1 MRALRRLLVPD
12 GVVPASIPNLRSVMT
27 NYASVGNPW
36 GQEPKDRGNWAKD
49 LGVKEFGEGTELLYF
64 PCCYPSYD
72 PRLKKVAQAT
82 VYILNKAGVNFGIL
96 GPKENCCGES
106 IHKAGNEAIIQ
117 AVG

>member
-82 VYILNKAGVNFGIL
+82 VYILNKAGVNFGDTW
-96 GPKENCCGES
+96 S
-106 IHKAGNEAIIQ
+106 
-117 AVG
+117 